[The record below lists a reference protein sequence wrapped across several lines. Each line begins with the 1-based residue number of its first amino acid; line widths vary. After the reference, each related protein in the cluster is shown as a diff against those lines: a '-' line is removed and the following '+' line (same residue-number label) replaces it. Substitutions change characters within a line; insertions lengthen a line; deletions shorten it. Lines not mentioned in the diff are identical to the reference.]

1 MNLLLCANLDLGVWV
16 KQQIRSLDLTVLIR
30 PMHKKV
36 KNKHEEAYAKSEM
49 RRTEYKFIGSQ
60 KSLEISG

>member
-1 MNLLLCANLDLGVWV
+1 MTLLLCANWDLGVWV

-36 KNKHEEAYAKSEM
+36 KNKNEEAYDKSEI

-60 KSLEISG
+60 RSLDISG